1 MTKRALPFT
10 LHPKKSKVLLFLL
23 LSSAFT
29 AGGVWMLREGEKAGW
44 FVAGFF
50 GLCLLVFL
58 IQLFPNSSFLTVDDD
73 GIEFSALFRK
83 CRLKWSEISEFGVYS
98 RESIGIGKTVG
109 INFSPSYE
117 RLAKMRALTKA
128 LLGFEGALPDT
139 YGLQAQELATL
150 LATYHAERV

>member
-1 MTKRALPFT
+1 M
-10 LHPKKSKVLLFLL
+10 LLLLL

-29 AGGVWMLREGEKAGW
+29 AGGVWMIQDGEKAGW

-73 GIEFSALFRK
+73 GIEFSALYRK

-117 RLAKMRALTKA
+117 RLAMGRAIAKFLV
-128 LLGFEGALPDT
+128 GFEGGLPDT

-150 LATYHAERV
+150 LASYHAERV